1 MALSDFGVVSIS
13 TALTRNF
20 KLRKQVEVPE
30 PVLTSVGAFHQNS
43 TYGPDYL
50 FEADGAGDLPADFAL
65 ADAGPTISGLS
76 GGVSVVLRVGEGQAL
91 GRHNTWSASG
101 EHAPGAS

>member
-13 TALTRNF
+13 TALTRDF

-30 PVLTSVGAFHQNS
+30 PVLTSVGAFHRNE
-43 TYGPDYL
+43 TYGVDYT
-50 FEADGAGDLPADFAL
+50 FEANGAGDLPADFAL
-65 ADAGPTISGLS
+65 ADDGPAISGLS

-91 GRHNTWSASG
+91 GRHNGWTASG